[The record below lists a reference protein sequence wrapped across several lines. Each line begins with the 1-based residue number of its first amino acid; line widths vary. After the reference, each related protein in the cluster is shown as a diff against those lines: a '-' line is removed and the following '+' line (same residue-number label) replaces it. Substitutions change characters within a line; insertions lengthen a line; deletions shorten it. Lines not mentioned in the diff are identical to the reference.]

1 MASKRGLQVRPPVGS
16 KVRLTGYFLKSTGQI
31 KGEEGAKRWAVVN
44 DCGFPKPCMCQ
55 TRVTEAHA
63 HVAVDEAIAHEGY
76 EDIVS
81 TRADGRLMR
90 HIALGN
96 LELVGAPPKAADQG
110 DAMGPI
116 KLPLG
121 HPDDPP
127 RARR

>member
-16 KVRLTGYFLKSTGQI
+16 KVRLTGYFLKSTGQV
-31 KGEEGAKRWAVVN
+31 KGGEGSKRWTVVA
-44 DCGFPKPCMCQ
+44 DCGFGRPIGNQGTFCQ
-55 TRVTEAHA
+55 CPW
-63 HVAVDEAIAHEGY
+63 VAVDEVDDSGLY
-76 EDIVS
+76 PDIKS

-110 DAMGPI
+110 DAIGPI

>member
-31 KGEEGAKRWAVVN
+31 KGEEGAKRWTVV
-44 DCGFPKPCMCQ
+44 DCGYDCLCGLGG
-55 TRVTEAHA
+55 
-63 HVAVDEAIAHEGY
+63 HVGVNEPTDTSTGYDDIAPE
-76 EDIVS
+76 V
-81 TRADGRLMR
+81 RAKMVR

>member
-16 KVRLTGYFLKSTGQI
+16 KVRLTGYFLKSTGQV
-31 KGEEGAKRWAVVN
+31 KGEEGAKRWTVVA
-44 DCGFPKPCMCQ
+44 DCGFGQGAFCQ
-55 TRVTEAHA
+55 CPW
-63 HVAVDEAIAHEGY
+63 VAVDETDDSDFY
-76 EDIVS
+76 PDVKS